1 MKVKYDNQFYTNAIY
16 KTLPS
21 DPKVPIRMINAGDSG
36 YTQASHNLSK
46 IITAYK
52 PDIFFI
58 GGDVAYD
65 NNMPACAY
73 TWDFFIRE
81 IYFVSQNHKFNL
93 LHIYKGFAI
102 YIYLTLYQ
110 FKALSTCYIKYDE
123 YNLHIFYITL

>member
-1 MKVKYDNQFYTNAIY
+1 
-16 KTLPS
+16 
-21 DPKVPIRMINAGDSG
+21 MINAGDSG

-73 TWDFFIRE
+73 TWDFFISMIE
-81 IYFVSQNHKFNL
+81 TISNDIGYIMPLVLSAGNHDVGLN
-93 LHIYKGFAI
+93 
-102 YIYLTLYQ
+102 
-110 FKALSTCYIKYDE
+110 
-123 YNLHIFYITL
+123 